1 MSQPNLTTV
10 SIFRRSYGRRYTD
23 LPVESVDRDGLQIS
37 CEGTFMRP
45 EHYDLRPGD
54 IVRWRNGER
63 YVEAVI
69 STVHRDTRSI
79 SAALSGAHPLP
90 PEFFPY

>member
-1 MSQPNLTTV
+1 MSQPNLITV

-23 LPVESVDRDGLQIS
+23 LPVESVDREALLIS

-45 EHYDLRPGD
+45 EYYDLRPGD

-69 STVHRDTRSI
+69 SEVRRDARSVNV
-79 SAALSGAHPLP
+79 ALADAHPLP